1 MGETRD
7 GRIYARGILPF
18 FILFSV
24 VALRADLVLVSV
36 GIRKR
41 QLKSGTGGGGNE
53 LWRENTTNLL
63 QICPFFLVVW
73 GIVE

>member
-1 MGETRD
+1 MGEATD

-41 QLKSGTGGGGNE
+41 QLKSGTGEGGNK
-53 LWRENTTNLL
+53 LSRENTTNLL
-63 QICPFFLVVW
+63 QICPSFSLF
-73 GIVE
+73 GG